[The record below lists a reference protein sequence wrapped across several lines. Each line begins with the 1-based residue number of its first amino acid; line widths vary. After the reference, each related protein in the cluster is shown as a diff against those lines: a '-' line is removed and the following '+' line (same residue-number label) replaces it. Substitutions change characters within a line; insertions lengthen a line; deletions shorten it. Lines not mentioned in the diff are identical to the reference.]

1 MTIKKTN
8 TKKTDKF
15 LKKNGYK
22 FDRYSS
28 NAHGVYKH
36 ESFNCSVNVSYKSKS
51 NKMQQSNIKVNVE
64 KNKHKLYEEFLN
76 IVNDACI
83 MAENNKEVDRLQTN
97 IKDFNLIKDV
107 DGSYTGIK
115 NQWYRFCSNI
125 TFKERG

>member
-8 TKKTDKF
+8 TKKTDK
-15 LKKNGYK
+15 
-22 FDRYSS
+22 
-28 NAHGVYKH
+28 
-36 ESFNCSVNVSYKSKS
+36 
-51 NKMQQSNIKVNVE
+51 
-64 KNKHKLYEEFLN
+64 FLN

-115 NQWYRFCSNI
+115 NKWYLLCSKL
-125 TFKERG
+125 TLK